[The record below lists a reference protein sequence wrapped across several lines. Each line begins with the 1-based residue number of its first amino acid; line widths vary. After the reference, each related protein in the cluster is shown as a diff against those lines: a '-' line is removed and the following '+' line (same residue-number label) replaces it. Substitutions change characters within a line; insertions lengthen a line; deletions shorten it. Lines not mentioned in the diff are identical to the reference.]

1 MQSVGKP
8 ARIHVASWKAALASM
23 HCDREGT
30 LLIKD
35 EDSMHAMTFLA
46 DPLEE
51 VLWPL
56 NFVSGGFVKYTMPAL
71 LTGRALPAAS
81 SSSPIGDLSLNCL
94 ASFTLR
100 LSRLHHEKR
109 LSIGMA
115 ANGRVADWN
124 TFKAASK
131 NSYALDLTTILAMA
145 ALACDRPTPV
155 RRDLT
160 WVGGQSHATAWLV
173 PPPSSALPGLMRDLT
188 DFVSREGGKAD
199 VAELAEAILY
209 QFIHIHPFSDGNG
222 RTVRALLVW
231 LALYRG
237 SIDPLALV
245 WLSIADKRSIGDAW
259 RAGPA
264 DRCVGPSI
272 AHLWKA
278 AAALCVARVDQLSVN
293 CTATSLC
300 RAIEFSCCVGAFRA
314 EELSAN
320 LSISRTLAAKVINS
334 MEKLGWKERGGAW
347 VNESLERDFFECY
360 ENFSQSISEHKECV

>member
-1 MQSVGKP
+1 MT
-8 ARIHVASWKAALASM
+8 R
-23 HCDREGT
+23 
-30 LLIKD
+30 
-35 EDSMHAMTFLA
+35 MTFVA
-46 DPLEE
+46 DPQQE
-51 VLWPL
+51 VVWPL
-56 NFVSGGFVKYTMPAL
+56 NFVGGGLVKYTMPARL
-71 LTGRALPAAS
+71 AGRALSQSDSHS
-81 SSSPIGDLSLNCL
+81 SIGSLSLSCL

-100 LSRLHHEKR
+100 LSRLHHEKL
-109 LSIGMA
+109 LSKSIATSGL
-115 ANGRVADWN
+115 VADWHIFRAANRN
-124 TFKAASK
+124 T
-131 NSYALDLTTILAMA
+131 YTLDLATVLEVA
-145 ALACDRPTPV
+145 ALACGKPTQV

-173 PPPSSALPGLMRDLT
+173 PPPSSALPELLRDLA
-188 DFVSREGGKAD
+188 DFVSREGGRAD

-237 SIDPLALV
+237 STDPLALV

-259 RAGPA
+259 RASPA
-264 DRCVGPSI
+264 DRPGGPSI
-272 AHLWKA
+272 AHLWQA
-278 AAALCVARVDQLSVN
+278 AAAPSLARIDQLSVD

-314 EELSAN
+314 EELSAS
-320 LSISRTLAAKVINS
+320 LSISRTLAAKVISS